1 MRREFFYCF
10 TLLFMAHLTYANTE
24 RYAANL
30 YADFL
35 IERFDKSLEDT
46 LNTEPLDSPLYDKIM
61 ASRVF
66 LESRGLE
73 IDDLHENSLIKL
85 TDMKLYVEVKNAIDE
100 IAKSIAY
107 KRINKKQKNS
117 DKPLI
122 FPGPGPE
129 GNLSGRKYPANTW
142 SLTYDDGPRRGVTDA
157 IVDLLYQYGY
167 RASFFMVMQQV
178 KYHKAQARYV
188 LANNMELALHSYTHK
203 NLNKQSM
210 QTNEY
215 EVTQALRDLE
225 GFSKLKID
233 LFRLP
238 YAAGMSNQ
246 KLRELIAK
254 NNLIHI
260 FWNVDTL
267 DWKDKKPESIFKRV
281 LKQMSKASNGGGIIL
296 AHDIHKQTIKASKLI
311 LDHFHDNQMNVCTVG
326 EMVRYLN
333 RVELKPDCLK
343 E

>member
-1 MRREFFYCF
+1 MSSTQE
-10 TLLFMAHLTYANTE
+10 HIANQAE
-24 RYAANL
+24 
-30 YADFL
+30 
-35 IERFDKSLEDT
+35 
-46 LNTEPLDSPLYDKIM
+46 
-61 ASRVF
+61 
-66 LESRGLE
+66 
-73 IDDLHENSLIKL
+73 
-85 TDMKLYVEVKNAIDE
+85 
-100 IAKSIAY
+100 
-107 KRINKKQKNS
+107 
-117 DKPLI
+117 
-122 FPGPGPE
+122 
-129 GNLSGRKYPANTW
+129 
-142 SLTYDDGPRRGVTDA
+142 DGPRRGVTDA